1 MDDGL
6 ANIRLNRMKWSL
18 TMQTEQLKVTG
29 MTCGGCTSSVT
40 KALLAVNGVDDVVVS
55 LATGQVTVQYN
66 EKLTSPEQ
74 LKSAVK
80 EAGYGLDESNSPQ
93 QPQGKGCCG

>member
-6 ANIRLNRMKWSL
+6 ANIRLNIMKWGI
-18 TMQTEQLKVTG
+18 TMQTEKLTVTG

-40 KALLAVNGVDDVVVS
+40 KALKAVNGVDDVIVS
-55 LATGQVTVQYN
+55 LATGQATVQYN

-80 EAGYGLDESNSPQ
+80 EAGYGLDESNTTQ
-93 QPQGKGCCG
+93 QSQVKGCCG